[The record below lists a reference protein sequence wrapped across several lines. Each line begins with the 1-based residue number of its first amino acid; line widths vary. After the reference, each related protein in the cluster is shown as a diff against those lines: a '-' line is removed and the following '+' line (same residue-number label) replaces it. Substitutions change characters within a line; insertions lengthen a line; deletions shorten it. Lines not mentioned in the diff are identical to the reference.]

1 MNRRTFLKSCA
12 MTGLSLT
19 AAGCAGGYSV
29 KKPAKRPNFVFILV
43 DDLGWTDVGC
53 FGSSFY
59 ETPNIDRLGA
69 ESMRFTNAYAACP
82 VCSPTRAS
90 IMTGKY
96 PARMD
101 TTDYFGAAGPN
112 ARRWQNKAVLP
123 APYIDRLDL
132 EEVTIAETLKQADY
146 STFFAGK
153 WHLGP
158 SEEYWPK
165 RQGFDV
171 NKGGHSKGGPY
182 GPGKYFVPYGN
193 PRLEDGPKGEHL
205 PDRLATE
212 TVKFI
217 KDNKDK
223 PFLAYLSFYSV
234 HVPLVSRDD
243 LKQKYIE
250 KKNKLGLKDKWST
263 EGKRKVRLVQEHA
276 VYAAMVDAM
285 DQACGKVFDA
295 LKQLGLDDN
304 TVIIFMSDNGGLSTS
319 EGHPTSNLPLRAG
332 KGWLYEGGI
341 REPMMIKWPSVT
353 KPGSVCEEPVT
364 STDFYPTMLEMAGLD
379 ALPRQHV
386 DGVSLVPLLRGQKS
400 LGRQAIYWH
409 YPHYGNQGGF
419 PGSVIRMG
427 DYKLIANYVDDSI
440 ELYNLKDDI
449 GEKNDLAKKMPK
461 KTRQLKTMLEKWL
474 NEVDAK
480 MPTKNPKQ
488 KEVAHKVSKSTK
500 RQMVFI

>member
-1 MNRRTFLKSCA
+1 
-12 MTGLSLT
+12 
-19 AAGCAGGYSV
+19 
-29 KKPAKRPNFVFILV
+29 
-43 DDLGWTDVGC
+43 
-53 FGSSFY
+53 
-59 ETPNIDRLGA
+59 
-69 ESMRFTNAYAACP
+69 
-82 VCSPTRAS
+82 
-90 IMTGKY
+90 
-96 PARMD
+96 
-101 TTDYFGAAGPN
+101 
-112 ARRWQNKAVLP
+112 
-123 APYIDRLDL
+123 
-132 EEVTIAETLKQADY
+132 
-146 STFFAGK
+146 
-153 WHLGP
+153 
-158 SEEYWPK
+158 
-165 RQGFDV
+165 
-171 NKGGHSKGGPY
+171 
-182 GPGKYFVPYGN
+182 
-193 PRLEDGPKGEHL
+193 
-205 PDRLATE
+205 
-212 TVKFI
+212 
-217 KDNKDK
+217 
-223 PFLAYLSFYSV
+223 
-234 HVPLVSRDD
+234 VSRDD

-353 KPGSVCEEPVT
+353 KPGSVCEKPVT

-480 MPTKNPKQ
+480 MPTKNPNRK
-488 KEVAHKVSKSTK
+488 K
-500 RQMVFI
+500 